1 MKHHI
6 LGASRRTVELYLNKI
21 FKDNKTSIKAHKVS
35 KEVYGLAGE
44 IFINKLIDDFSS
56 NEYKEIKEK
65 YEQIQDTLQNRLEK
79 TIVSSYVQ
87 SISVVI
93 LADILMNNTF
103 DFGFNEESSIELGLK
118 ILNQLEIEK
127 EIDEVE
133 RAKEI
138 IENWL
143 IINNSKFLRHEV
155 GYSYNSFSNEN
166 EVVELIDDDKSS
178 TEVWGMYQE
187 GIYYVFPLKFNEL
200 MRKNNFSPNKIRK
213 RFC

>member
-35 KEVYGLAGE
+35 KEVYGLAGK

-155 GYSYNSFSNEN
+155 GYSYNNFSNEN
-166 EVVELIDDDKSS
+166 EVVELIDDKSS